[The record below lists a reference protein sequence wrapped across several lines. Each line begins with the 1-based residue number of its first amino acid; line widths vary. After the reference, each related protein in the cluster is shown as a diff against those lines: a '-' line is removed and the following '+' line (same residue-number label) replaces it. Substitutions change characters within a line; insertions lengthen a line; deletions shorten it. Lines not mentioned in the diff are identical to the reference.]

1 MYKEVIICIII
12 VTVLFI
18 GNTITEG
25 YTSSSVEELSKQLTE
40 LKEELIKK
48 EKSNEFIYEKM
59 EQIENEWQIRHQ
71 KLAYYIEHDELEK
84 VETDITLIK
93 SYIEVEESN
102 DCINKIDECIF
113 IMEHIEERDKFNL
126 ENIF

>member
-1 MYKEVIICIII
+1 MCKEVIICIII

-84 VETDITLIK
+84 VETDLTLIK

>member
-1 MYKEVIICIII
+1 MCKEVIICIII

>member
-18 GNTITEG
+18 GNTITEK

-84 VETDITLIK
+84 VETDLTLIK

>member
-18 GNTITEG
+18 GNTITEK

-84 VETDITLIK
+84 FAK
-93 SYIEVEESN
+93 
-102 DCINKIDECIF
+102 
-113 IMEHIEERDKFNL
+113 NL
-126 ENIF
+126 ENIKTYTEMEDYDNATKEINEGIFILEHIEDKYSFNLQNIF